1 MAEERLTKQTS
12 HPIAPVIAPELVR
25 RPMRR
30 QRILAILL
38 LGLLL
43 IVWWAIVYTF
53 LVAGWWLINGYSFQ
67 EGPLNPYVWNGAVD
81 GLLMILAL
89 LSVWPAQRWL
99 RPRLALF
106 AEDSGDNPY
115 AVISRVL
122 TYMDTDLTAET
133 LPPAVVRS
141 LAETLN
147 LPYVGLEIEGGPT
160 AETGSRPDVPLI
172 SLPLHYHERPLG
184 TLHLAPRIVAGV
196 PLPIDGQL
204 LGDLT
209 RQISLTLYATQMSA
223 ELQESRRRIVTARE
237 EGRLLLRRDLH
248 DGLGPALATMTM
260 QADTARD
267 LLPDDP
273 AAADRLL
280 AQLIDQAQTTVVEVR
295 RIVHGLRPPA
305 LDELGLF
312 EALEVLAEG
321 FATPDLRVVVRL
333 PEQQPPLP
341 AAVEVAVYRI
351 AQEAL
356 TNVRRHARAGSVE
369 LALWSEAGELC
380 LSISDDGVGLP
391 PEIES
396 GLGLP
401 SMRERAQEIGGSLT
415 VQSNES
421 RGTRITARFPVD
433 PGGIN
438 GTDPRS
444 NL

>member
-1 MAEERLTKQTS
+1 MIESISRPRLRLNRLL
-12 HPIAPVIAPELVR
+12 PALV
-25 RPMRR
+25 
-30 QRILAILL
+30 LGILL
-38 LGLLL
+38 IFWWSVVYILLVA
-43 IVWWAIVYTF
+43 VWWQ
-53 LVAGWWLINGYSFQ
+53 INGYLALDQ
-67 EGPLNPYVWNGAVD
+67 QQVPYQWNGALD
-81 GLLMILAL
+81 WIFMFLAF

-106 AEDSGDNPY
+106 AEDTGDNPY
-115 AVISRVL
+115 AIISRVL
-122 TYMDTDLTAET
+122 THMDTELTAET

-147 LPYVGLEIEGGPT
+147 LPYVGLEIEGGQS
-160 AETGSRPDVPLI
+160 AETGPRPGTPIVSVPLR
-172 SLPLHYHERPLG
+172 YQEQPLG

-196 PLPIDGQL
+196 HLPIDAQL
-204 LGDLT
+204 LSDLT

-223 ELQESRRRIVTARE
+223 KLQESRRRIVTARE

-267 LLPDDP
+267 LLRDDP
-273 AAADRLL
+273 VAADRLL
-280 AQLIDQAQTTVVEVR
+280 AQLIDQAQATVTEVR

-321 FATPDLRVVVRL
+321 FATPGLRVAVRL
-333 PEQQPPLP
+333 PEQRPPLP

-356 TNVRRHARAGSVE
+356 TNVRRHARAESV
-369 LALWSEAGELC
+369 ALSLWVEPGELC
-380 LSISDDGVGLP
+380 LSISDDGVGLSP
-391 PEIES
+391 DIET

-401 SMRERAQEIGGSLT
+401 SMRERAQEIGGTLAI
-415 VQSNES
+415 QPNEP
-421 RGTRITARFPVD
+421 RGTCITTRFPID
-433 PGGIN
+433 SGELN
-438 GTDPRS
+438 GADPRS